1 MEHLAQHFFSYFEL
15 HQALTPE
22 QVDIALRLRYAVY
35 CEELAYEDR
44 HAFPDGRE
52 SDRYDPQSR
61 HCYLLHKA
69 TGRAAGCFRLILSP
83 DGVSQLPF
91 EQVCDGHLEAGPLAP
106 STTARQHFGEIS
118 RLAVHS
124 DFRRRA
130 GEQTSPIGIA
140 GDSDANPDS
149 RHYPMVALGL
159 FLGASA
165 LALNLGLERVYVMME
180 PRLARLLR
188 SCGIVFT
195 QVGEVI
201 DYHGRRGPFVITGE
215 ALYRTL
221 GGDTRELLET
231 MREQLRQQ

>member
-1 MEHLAQHFFSYFEL
+1 MEHLAQHFFTYFDVRR
-15 HQALTPE
+15 ALTPDE
-22 QVDIALRLRYAVY
+22 VDVALRLRYAVY
-35 CEELAYEDR
+35 CEELGYEDK

-52 SDRYDPQSR
+52 RDECDARAA
-61 HCYLLHKA
+61 HCYLLHKQ

-83 DGVSQLPF
+83 DGNERFPF
-91 EQVCDGHLEAGPLAP
+91 ERVCRDQFHPGPLSP
-106 STTARQHFGEIS
+106 QTLTRDRFGEIS

-130 GEQTSPIGIA
+130 GEQQSPIGIA
-140 GDSDANPDS
+140 SDADGNPDS
-149 RHYPMVALGL
+149 RHYPMVAMGL

-195 QVGEVI
+195 QVGDVI
-201 DYHGRRGPFVITGE
+201 EYHGRRGPFVITRDG
-215 ALYRTL
+215 LYQTL
-221 GGDTRELLET
+221 PGNAQELLAD
-231 MREQLRQQ
+231 LRDRLRV